1 MIQGMNIR
9 ELEVL
14 VTEEKG
20 WTDSFRC
27 GVERLRK
34 QGGGTLYVPAGEYFT
49 CSIQLFSHINLHL
62 EQGAV
67 LRFLDDHGLYEVVE
81 EEFEGIMG
89 RMYMPCI
96 YASDAEDVSVTG
108 QGMID
113 GQGKRWWKEWKGMEC
128 ARPYLIC
135 FKRCCHVLLEGV
147 RLVNSPAWTVHPLY
161 CEDVRIHGISIKNP
175 ADSPNTDGIDPDG
188 SRNVRISDCLIDVG
202 DDCIAIKAGTEET
215 KQLVPC
221 ENIVITN
228 CNMVHGHGGIVIG
241 SEMSGGVRNVAVSN
255 CVFQDTDRG
264 IRLKTRRR
272 RGGSM
277 ERLSFQNIIM
287 DRVMCPFTFN
297 MYYYCGHNGK
307 ERYVWEKV
315 PYPVDETTP
324 AVRDVLIHN
333 VTVYG
338 ASAAAGFF
346 YGLPESPIERVT
358 ISNTT
363 VCMDPEGEEGQPAMM
378 GQMEPMKG
386 HGFYLRF
393 VKGLTMSQVRVE
405 HVQGDV
411 VDGDDTVEVD
421 WMDSRK

>member
-1 MIQGMNIR
+1 MGEINIR

-14 VTEEKG
+14 VTKEKG
-20 WTDSFRC
+20 WTESFQC
-27 GVERLRK
+27 AVNRLKK
-34 QGGGTLYVPAGEYFT
+34 QGGGTLYVPAGEYTT
-49 CSIQLFSHINLHL
+49 CSIRLFSHMNLHL

-67 LRFLDDHGLYEVVE
+67 LRFLDDRELYELVDV
-81 EEFEGIMG
+81 EFEGIMG

-96 YASDAEDVSVTG
+96 YAADAEDVSVTG
-108 QGMID
+108 QGTID
-113 GQGKRWWKEWKGMEC
+113 GQGKRWWEEKATLPY

-135 FKRCCHVLLEGV
+135 FDRCRHVLLEGV
-147 RLVNSPAWTVHPLY
+147 RLINSPAWTVHPAY
-161 CEDVRIHGISIKNP
+161 CDDVRIHGISIKNP
-175 ADSPNTDGIDPDG
+175 ADSPNTDGIDPDC
-188 SRNVRISDCLIDVG
+188 SRNIRISDCMIDVG

-215 KQLVPC
+215 KHPQPC

-228 CNMVHGHGGIVIG
+228 CNMIHGHGGIVIG

-264 IRLKTRRR
+264 IRLKTRRK

-287 DRVMCPFTFN
+287 DRVICPFTFN
-297 MYYYCGHNGK
+297 MYYYCGHHGK
-307 ERYVWEKV
+307 EKYVWEKV
-315 PYPVDETTP
+315 PYPVDQTTP
-324 AVRDVLIHN
+324 VIRDILINN
-333 VTVYG
+333 VTVYQ

-363 VCMDPEGEEGQPAMM
+363 VCMDPEGEPGQPAMM

-386 HGFYLRF
+386 EGFYLRF
-393 VKGLTMSQVRVE
+393 VKGLTMNQVKVE
-405 HVQGDV
+405 NVRDERLNKDQS
-411 VDGDDTVEVD
+411 VEME
-421 WMDSRK
+421 WN

>member
-1 MIQGMNIR
+1 
-9 ELEVL
+9 
-14 VTEEKG
+14 
-20 WTDSFRC
+20 
-27 GVERLRK
+27 
-34 QGGGTLYVPAGEYFT
+34 
-49 CSIQLFSHINLHL
+49 
-62 EQGAV
+62 
-67 LRFLDDHGLYEVVE
+67 
-81 EEFEGIMG
+81 
-89 RMYMPCI
+89 
-96 YASDAEDVSVTG
+96 
-108 QGMID
+108 
-113 GQGKRWWKEWKGMEC
+113 MEC

-241 SEMSGGVRNVAVSN
+241 SEMSGGVRNVVVSN

-363 VCMDPEGEEGQPAMM
+363 VCMDPEGEGGQPAMM

-393 VKGLTMSQVRVE
+393 VKGLAMSQVRVE
-405 HVQGDV
+405 HVRGDV

>member
-1 MIQGMNIR
+1 MMCGINIR

-20 WTDSFRC
+20 WTDCFRC
-27 GVERLRK
+27 AVERLRK
-34 QGGGTLYVPAGEYFT
+34 QGGGTIYVPAGEYET

-67 LRFLDDHGLYEVVE
+67 IRFQDDRRQYETVE
-81 EEFEGIMG
+81 VEFEGIMG

-108 QGMID
+108 QGTID
-113 GQGKRWWKEWKGMEC
+113 GQGKRWWKDRKEMEY

-135 FKRCCHVLLEGV
+135 FRRCRHVMIEGV
-147 RLVNSPAWTVHPLY
+147 SLVNSPAWTVHPLY
-161 CEDVRIHGISIKNP
+161 CDDVRIHGISIKNP
-175 ADSPNTDGIDPDG
+175 ADSPNTDGIDPDC
-188 SRNVRISDCLIDVG
+188 SRNVRISDCIIDVG

-215 KQLVPC
+215 AHKTPC
-221 ENIVITN
+221 ENIVIAN
-228 CNMVHGHGGIVIG
+228 CNMVHGHGGIVMG
-241 SEMSGGVRNVAVSN
+241 SEMSGGIRNVAVSN

-287 DRVMCPFTFN
+287 DRVMCPFVFN
-297 MYYYCGHNGK
+297 MYYYCGQNGK

-315 PYPVDETTP
+315 PYPVDRTTP
-324 AVRDVLIHN
+324 VIRDILIN
-333 VTVYG
+333 NITVYG

-363 VCMDPEGEEGQPAMM
+363 VCMDPEAEGGQPAMM

-386 HGFYLRF
+386 EGFYLRY
-393 VKGLTMSQVRVE
+393 VKGLTMSQVRIENVLE
-405 HVQGDV
+405 NAVNA
-411 VDGDDTVEVD
+411 DDTVQVD
-421 WMDSRK
+421 WK